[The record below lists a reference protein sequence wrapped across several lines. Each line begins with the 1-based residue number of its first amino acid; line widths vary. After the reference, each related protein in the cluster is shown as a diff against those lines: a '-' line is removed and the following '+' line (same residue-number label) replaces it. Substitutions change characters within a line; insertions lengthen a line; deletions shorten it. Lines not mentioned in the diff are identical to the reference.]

1 MNETLE
7 TIHSLR
13 SIHGNFSD
21 REISNE
27 DLQEILD
34 ASVRA
39 ANAGNMQTY
48 SIVVVDDRAV
58 MKELCHY
65 VGSVALVF
73 CVDHSRIVD
82 AAQYLGHPFSPKT
95 AGWFITGSTDAI
107 LAAQTAA
114 IAAKSLGID
123 SLFTSSLY
131 RGDFTRVYRLLD
143 IPERHCFPLIT
154 LVLGYPKAE
163 PKFRKGRL
171 SGTGIIHR
179 GKHRRLTADELEETV
194 HEYDDPER
202 HMAITAVGAW
212 RKRGFKHYLDRI
224 FTWWGEGGDDEDSR
238 QLFAA
243 LMKTGFFEKEEM
255 GG

>member
-13 SIHGNFSD
+13 TIHGNFSD
-21 REISNE
+21 RNISDE
-27 DLQEILD
+27 DLETILN
-34 ASVRA
+34 ASIRA

-48 SIVVVDDRAV
+48 SIVVINDRAV

-65 VGSVALVF
+65 VGSIALIF
-73 CVDHSRIVD
+73 CVDHNRVVN
-82 AAQYLGHPFSPKT
+82 AAQYLKHPFSPKT

-143 IPERHCFPLIT
+143 IPEKYCFPLIT
-154 LVLGYPKAE
+154 LVLGYPEKE
-163 PKFRKGRL
+163 PEFRKGRL
-171 SGTGIIHR
+171 SGTKIIHR
-179 GKHRRLTADELEETV
+179 GKYHRLTDDELSRMV
-194 HEYDDPER
+194 QEYDKPER
-202 HMAITAVGAW
+202 HLSIA
-212 RKRGFKHYLDRI
+212 RGWEKQGLKHCLDRI
-224 FTWWGEGGDDEDSR
+224 FQWWGDGSDDESSR
-238 QLFAA
+238 QLFSA
-243 LMKTGFFEKEEM
+243 LMKTGYFEREDINC
-255 GG
+255 

>member
-1 MNETLE
+1 MNETLK
-7 TIHSLR
+7 TIHGLR
-13 SIHGNFSD
+13 SIHGNFSH

-27 DLQEILD
+27 DLETILG

-48 SIVVVDDRAV
+48 SIIVVDDRAV
-58 MKELCHY
+58 MKELCQY

-73 CVDHSRIVD
+73 CIDHSRIVD
-82 AAQYLGHPFSPKT
+82 AAQHLGHEFSPKT

-143 IPERHCFPLIT
+143 IPEKHCFPLIT
-154 LVLGYPKAE
+154 LVLGYPTRK
-163 PKFRKGRL
+163 PKHRKGRV

-179 GKHRRLTADELEETV
+179 GKHRRLTTDELEEMV
-194 HEYDDPER
+194 RKYDDPDG
-202 HMAITAVGAW
+202 HLALTLFGSW
-212 RKRGFKHYLDRI
+212 QDRGHEHYLDRV
-224 FTWWGEGGDDEDSR
+224 FAWWGDGGDDESSR
-238 QLFAA
+238 QLLAA
-243 LMKTGFFEKEEM
+243 LMNTGFFE
-255 GG
+255 